1 MSYASARRSL
11 KVGALRLLDRFGA
24 ASAVRRSRW
33 RGESLAILCYHG
45 VSLDDEHRW
54 RPSLYMRPELF
65 ESRLDLLEAN
75 HYNVLPLGEGL
86 VRLRAGTLPPR
97 AVAITFDD
105 GTVDF
110 AMRAWPL
117 LKARGYSATVYWT
130 THYAKREMPV
140 PTVFSSY
147 VQYRAGIPFAAEAQM
162 LDHRVSSRQKNEA
175 IQQYC
180 REHGVNYGALCAR
193 RILQVLRP
201 DEIHALSA
209 EGADIQLHTH
219 AHRVA
224 LKHEDFVA
232 DLETNRSLIRHATG
246 KEPVH
251 FCYPSGRFRRR
262 LFPWLAGMG
271 IQSATTTEPGL
282 ARPATHP
289 YLLPRL
295 VDHEGLSAVEVDAW
309 LSGVAALLPHRTYWR
324 DPDESVQPPAA
335 PESGRS

>member
-11 KVGALRLLDRFGA
+11 KVGALRLLDRVGA

-54 RPSLYMRPELF
+54 RPSLYIRPELF
-65 ESRLDLLEAN
+65 ESRLKLLEAN
-75 HYNVLPLGEGL
+75 RYSVLPLGEGL
-86 VRLRAGTLPPR
+86 ARLGAGTLPPR

-110 AMRAWPL
+110 ALRAWPL
-117 LKARGYSATVYWT
+117 LKARGFPATVYWT
-130 THYAKREMPV
+130 THYAQREMPV

-147 VQYRAGIPFAAEAQM
+147 VQYRAAAPFAGEARM

-180 REHGVNYGALCAR
+180 REHGVDYGALCAK

-201 DEIHALSA
+201 DEIHALAA

-219 AHRVA
+219 SHRIA
-224 LKHEDFVA
+224 LEHEDFVA
-232 DLETNRSLIRHATG
+232 DLETNRSLIRQATG
-246 KEPVH
+246 KEPLH

-262 LFPWLAGMG
+262 VFPWLKEMG
-271 IQSATTTEPGL
+271 IRSATTTEPGL
-282 ARPATHP
+282 ARPNTHP

-295 VDHEGLSAVEVDAW
+295 VDHEGLSTVEVDAW

-324 DPDESVQPPAA
+324 DPDDDAEATSARPRDRA
-335 PESGRS
+335 